1 MEEVGMVMEEV
12 ETCRHM
18 EMVEEICEDKV
29 DVAMCVLP
37 EICEDKVDVAMCVLL
52 VVVETCKRNASL
64 AKYASLVAISSL

>member
-1 MEEVGMVMEEV
+1 
-12 ETCRHM
+12 M

-37 EICEDKVDVAMCVLL
+37 VEICEDKVDVAMCVLL